1 MLEQIHTDVLIAGG
15 GMGGFMAAERAR
27 LSGARVV
34 LLTGVPGASIRMA
47 GFATALDEGP
57 DDLPEHLFNDMFI
70 GGGFVNNPRMLAAVV
85 GRIGAET
92 RFFEELGVPF
102 VRQSDAADAPLAR
115 RQASGVSRPR
125 AAYSTEMVGDQI
137 LKLLLERFVAADD
150 PPVVIV
156 ENAFLVDIDTADGV
170 ARGGLVYI
178 PSDRHWIHVVSGA
191 VVLATGGCGRLYRKT
206 TNFRGST
213 GMGYAM
219 ALEAGVELVDMEFVS
234 FEPSVAVAPERA
246 ANMELPTMAFSDG
259 ARLLNSQGESFISTQ
274 PPASKDVM
282 SRAIMREVA
291 EGRGTPAG
299 GVYFDM
305 SLMEPDAATSYQQI
319 RRILRVLDTSPAE
332 ARIEVGPTQHYM
344 MGGIRTDENAATR
357 VPGLFAVGE
366 VAGGT
371 HGAHRLATCGGTEVI
386 AMGAIAGEGAAV
398 HALEHPSRR
407 PAASFAEAPNL
418 LESEIDPR
426 DAERLETIRGALE
439 RGCGVLRNRDD
450 LEGSVAA
457 LENTRRDVEND
468 AKTASFVGRAS
479 IVATVIATCAL
490 RREES
495 RGDHFRTDFPSRD
508 DQRWLGNQLCVIR
521 PDGKLGVWYEGLA
534 VGGRVHEGQ
543 TGDR

>member
-1 MLEQIHTDVLIAGG
+1 MDMLEQIHTDVLIAGG

-170 ARGGLVYI
+170 ARGGL
-178 PSDRHWIHVVSGA
+178 
-191 VVLATGGCGRLYRKT
+191 
-206 TNFRGST
+206 
-213 GMGYAM
+213 
-219 ALEAGVELVDMEFVS
+219 
-234 FEPSVAVAPERA
+234 
-246 ANMELPTMAFSDG
+246 
-259 ARLLNSQGESFISTQ
+259 LNSQGESFISTQ
-274 PPASKDVM
+274 PPASKDIM

-305 SLMEPDAATSYQQI
+305 SLMEPAA
-319 RRILRVLDTSPAE
+319 
-332 ARIEVGPTQHYM
+332 
-344 MGGIRTDENAATR
+344 
-357 VPGLFAVGE
+357 
-366 VAGGT
+366 
-371 HGAHRLATCGGTEVI
+371 
-386 AMGAIAGEGAAV
+386 
-398 HALEHPSRR
+398 
-407 PAASFAEAPNL
+407 
-418 LESEIDPR
+418 
-426 DAERLETIRGALE
+426 
-439 RGCGVLRNRDD
+439 
-450 LEGSVAA
+450 
-457 LENTRRDVEND
+457 
-468 AKTASFVGRAS
+468 AKIGRA
-479 IVATVIATCAL
+479 A
-490 RREES
+490 
-495 RGDHFRTDFPSRD
+495 
-508 DQRWLGNQLCVIR
+508 
-521 PDGKLGVWYEGLA
+521 
-534 VGGRVHEGQ
+534 GR
-543 TGDR
+543 